1 MEFLKKKDDELR
13 VVRIVLITAGLVL
26 AAAACFVVIYKV
38 VKKHFK
44 ITFECEDCDFTE
56 DDCYGDEDD
65 GFAPEFVCDSCG
77 DACDSASDDIFDE
90 IESEQE

>member
-1 MEFLKKKDDELR
+1 MELNKKNDELR

-26 AAAACFVVIYKV
+26 SAAACFAIIYKV

-56 DDCYGDEDD
+56 GDCYGDEDH
-65 GFAPEFVCDSCG
+65 GFAPEFVSDSQ
-77 DACDSASDDIFDE
+77 SAPSDDIFTE
-90 IESEQE
+90 LENEQE